1 MCWGCEHPN
10 ATWPDYLDHVRGRID
25 RFGWAVQA
33 VERSGFHPPWSY
45 TVGLTEAGR
54 PELVATGL
62 SEVHAAELLDD
73 VAGHLMHSDTTLTP
87 GEQIPLVGGPLIEI
101 VELPEPSAHLYVAT
115 ELYGKQIRALQ
126 LVHADDRGHWPWD
139 VGYRGVRG
147 GQPVL
152 GPRAIRSPNAA

>member
-10 ATWPDYLDHVRGRID
+10 AKWPDYLDHMRRLIQ

-33 VERSGFHPPWSY
+33 VERSGLHPPWAY

-62 SEVHAAELLDD
+62 SAVHAMELLDD
-73 VAGHLMHSDTTLTP
+73 VASHLMHSDRILTP
-87 GEQIPLVGGPLIEI
+87 GEQIPLIGGPLIEI
-101 VELPEPSAHLYVAT
+101 VELPEPSAHLYLAT
-115 ELYGKQIRALQ
+115 ELYGTQINALQ
-126 LVHADDRGHWPWD
+126 LVHADERGHWPWD

-152 GPRAIRSPNAA
+152 GPRAARSPKAA

>member
-1 MCWGCEHPN
+1 MCWQCDHPN
-10 ATWPDYLDHVRGRID
+10 ATWSDYLDHMRGLVRD
-25 RFGWAVQA
+25 FGWAVQA
-33 VERSGFHPPWSY
+33 VERSGLHPPWAY
-45 TVGLTEAGR
+45 TVGLTEAGC

-62 SEVHAAELLDD
+62 PASRAMELLND
-73 VAGHLMHSDTTLTP
+73 VASHLMHSDTTLTP

-115 ELYGKQIRALQ
+115 ELYGKQISAVQ

-152 GPRAIRSPNAA
+152 GPRAARSPSAA